1 MSFLKKLLPFVVIIL
16 LVSSCKQENKS
27 ISNIDEPIK
36 FKNEGVLEIL
46 NDSISI
52 VKLNIEIADD
62 EYERQTGLMYRTSL
76 DEKQAMLFIFEDEK
90 PRSFY
95 MKNTYVPL
103 DIIFINADNKI
114 VSISEN
120 TKATDESSIPSN
132 APAKYVLEI
141 NAGLTQKWHIEPGN
155 TIKYSVHK

>member
-1 MSFLKKLLPFVVIIL
+1 MSFLKKLLSFIL
-16 LVSSCKQENKS
+16 LILFVYSCKQKNKS
-27 ISNIDEPIK
+27 IDNVDEPIK

-52 VKLNIEIADD
+52 TKLNIEIANN

-76 DEKQAMLFIFEDEK
+76 DEKQAMLFIFDDER

-120 TKATDESSIPSN
+120 AKATDESSIPSN

-141 NAGLTQKWHIEPGN
+141 NAGLTKKWHLEPGYS
-155 TIKYSVHK
+155 IKYSVHK